1 MPPHGDVDADAD
13 SDSDA
18 HLFAGVR
25 FALFGFDPLS
35 ESQYRSEIARCGG
48 VYAGPWDGD
57 CSHVVVS
64 NDILYD
70 DPVCVA
76 TRKDGKKVVT
86 AQWVEDSFELGDLAD
101 ADRVLY
107 APVRD
112 PRGIPGSDKLNI
124 SLTGYQKN
132 WREDIMRMVSMMGA
146 NFSKSLAANISTH
159 LICYKFEGEK
169 YELAKRVKIKLVN
182 HRWLEEC
189 LKAWEILPI
198 DDFTKSGWEVE
209 IMEAQAKDSEDETE
223 DAGRGSS
230 SSRRIGR
237 ITPSTETRMKSHV
250 DSAVEVPN
258 RGSTISTS
266 NVEGATGRQ
275 LGTPEQIMKAD
286 DTSMKSF
293 DIRGVSGSA
302 TGTKCA
308 TISVDHDF
316 HKSAHCHIDR
326 SENDE
331 APADQVSRD
340 EAKDDHKGLNT
351 RASTLCTPSIHKSI
365 APTIPADNREDING
379 NCLHSSN
386 QINVNNDLQ
395 PDSSEEN
402 RSKKILHSTD
412 FSRKVDQKDDGHITE
427 PKTTISQSFVEEKLN
442 MRSNPESRNKLI
454 SSYTRRQSL
463 KSVSPEANLRSVH
476 QTISPQCS
484 EGNTSRIELN
494 ATPRKNDQDFNEHA
508 NTQSK
513 QENEVKR
520 GKSNLSSCSSK
531 ALNEAP
537 DSGTG
542 ISSSPFSSK
551 ESASEAA
558 ASNLGRSPTES
569 TKVDGLLNS
578 GPIVKLTEKKMR
590 GPSKS
595 NLRRKSLKLVNSD
608 QVEKLPENSAADKN
622 MGTPGEVKA
631 PVLHKATTKILSA
644 AFPSVN
650 SEVRKESSGGSL
662 KDGDTEM
669 TDAQQENKIEAA
681 PPCSK
686 SEKVASDQNLN
697 ADPKDIPVN
706 KCTDEHGTS
715 PPKVSNSRVR
725 NAGAKR
731 SQNVGSKAAAE
742 SVNSKSEVA
751 PSKDKM
757 TSHESIE
764 TQQGQE
770 CCGPNTAKS
779 TPSSPAEVLNKKS
792 RKEALNSYLG
802 SDRKMNE
809 SLAASK
815 AESANMT
822 AQRNKKGNRRKL
834 SSTASADENQRSSS
848 QMLPNSK
855 SSNAVA
861 KGSRDASMSDS
872 PTFDE
877 TETVPSKS
885 GFKEEVPPENGE
897 GNLDWFSTCPSTDDP
912 ETCTENKVPN
922 DRVRKVVAKR
932 KLSAVQSAVQKQQS
946 GSEPCKSASVLV
958 SIDKTV
964 STPRAVLSSRNA
976 NKVAVDQDQ
985 RNSNDGRVDDTV
997 GSSCKD
1003 AMKERS
1009 KEMQSSKSRSSK
1021 RQKTADLVDGLT
1033 DHDKENIP
1041 INSNTISNTKRG
1053 SNSMSTK
1060 SITKALQSR
1069 KIVHAEHSMIKR
1081 NDSGALNVSEPTWF
1095 ILSGHRLL
1103 RKEYKAILTRLKGR
1117 VCRDS
1122 HNWSFQATHLV
1133 TPELRRTEK
1142 VFAAAA
1148 AGRWILKPEY
1158 LTACNEAGKFLE
1170 EEPFE
1175 WHGHGLNSGDTISL
1189 DAPRKWRQLKQ
1200 RTGHGAFYGMQV
1212 VIYGECIAPTLD
1224 TLKRTIRSGDGA
1236 ILATSPP
1243 YTRFLKSSVDFA
1255 VVSAGMP
1262 SVDAWVQ
1269 EFMRHNIPC
1278 ISADYLVEYVC
1289 KPGHPLSKHVL
1300 FNMHDLAERS
1310 LQKLL
1315 KNQEDGGSQGVEAE
1329 AESESC
1335 SACGSNNRQGL
1346 MLVCG
1351 SDGNQGGCGVR
1362 VHADCCDPPVVSA
1375 PEGEW
1380 LCNKCDHQ
1388 QKPAKKAKKAAAKS
1402 RVLRCR

>member
-1 MPPHGDVDADAD
+1 MPPHADVDADAD
-13 SDSDA
+13 ADSDA

-35 ESQYRSEIARCGG
+35 ESQYRLEIERCGG
-48 VYAGPWDGD
+48 VDAGPWDGH
-57 CSHVVVS
+57 CSHVIVS
-64 NDILYD
+64 NEILYD

-86 AQWVEDSFELGDLAD
+86 AQWVEDSFELGELAD

-198 DDFTKSGWEVE
+198 DDYTKSGWEVE

-230 SSRRIGR
+230 SSRHIGR
-237 ITPSTETRMKSHV
+237 ITPSTEIRMKSHV
-250 DSAVEVPN
+250 DSAVEVPS
-258 RGSTISTS
+258 RGSTISIS
-266 NVEGATGRQ
+266 NVEGATGRR
-275 LGTPEQIMKAD
+275 LGTPEQVMKAD
-286 DTSMKSF
+286 DTGMKSF
-293 DIRGVSGSA
+293 DIRGDSGSA
-302 TGTKCA
+302 PDTKCA
-308 TISVDHDF
+308 TMSVDRDC
-316 HKSAHCHIDR
+316 HKSAHCHIYR

-340 EAKDDHKGLNT
+340 EAKDDHKGLNP
-351 RASTLCTPSIHKSI
+351 RASTLCTPSTHKSNSL
-365 APTIPADNREDING
+365 TIPADNREDING

-386 QINVNNDLQ
+386 QINVNNDLR

-412 FSRKVDQKDDGHITE
+412 FSRKVDQKDDGHIPE

-442 MRSNPESRNKLI
+442 MRSNPESRNKQI
-454 SSYTRRQSL
+454 SSYSRKRSS

-494 ATPRKNDQDFNEHA
+494 TTPRKNDQEFNEHVD
-508 NTQSK
+508 TQI
-513 QENEVKR
+513 QQANEVKR
-520 GKSNLSSCSSK
+520 RKSIPSSGSSK
-531 ALNEAP
+531 VLNEAP

-558 ASNLGRSPTES
+558 ASNLGRSPAES
-569 TKVDGLLNS
+569 TKVDGTLNN
-578 GPIVKLTEKKMR
+578 GPTVNLTGKKVR
-590 GPSKS
+590 GSSKS
-595 NLRRKSLKLVNSD
+595 NLRRMSLKLVNSD
-608 QVEKLPENSAADKN
+608 KVETLPENPAADKN
-622 MGTPGEVKA
+622 MGMPGEVKA
-631 PVLHKATTKILSA
+631 PALHKATTKNLSST
-644 AFPSVN
+644 FPFEN
-650 SEVRKESSGGSL
+650 EGT
-662 KDGDTEM
+662 DM

-681 PPCSK
+681 APCSK
-686 SEKVASDQNLN
+686 SEKVVSDQNLEK
-697 ADPKDIPVN
+697 DPKDIPVN
-706 KCTDEHGTS
+706 KCTDEHGTFT
-715 PPKVSNSRVR
+715 PKMSTSRVR
-725 NAGAKR
+725 SAGAER
-731 SQNVGSKAAAE
+731 SQNAGGKASPE
-742 SVNSKSEVA
+742 LISGKIEVA
-751 PSKDKM
+751 SSKDKIA
-757 TSHESIE
+757 SHENIE

-770 CCGPNTAKS
+770 CCGPNAAKS
-779 TPSSPAEVLNKKS
+779 TSSSPAEVLNNKS
-792 RKEALNSYLG
+792 RKEALNNSLG
-802 SDRKMNE
+802 SDCKVNE
-809 SLAASK
+809 SLATSK
-815 AESANMT
+815 AESAKPT
-822 AQRNKKGNRRKL
+822 ITTQRNKKGNRRKL
-834 SSTASADENQRSSS
+834 SITASADANQSSS

-855 SSNAVA
+855 SSNSVA
-861 KGSRDASMSDS
+861 KGSQTADASMSDS

-877 TETVPSKS
+877 TETVPPKS
-885 GFKEEVPPENGE
+885 GFNEAVPPEDGE
-897 GNLDWFSTCPSTDDP
+897 ENHKCFSICPSTDDP

-922 DRVRKVVAKR
+922 NRVRKVVAKR
-932 KLSAVQSAVQKQQS
+932 KLSAVQKQQS

-958 SIDKTV
+958 SKDKAV
-964 STPRAVLSSRNA
+964 STSRAVHSSRNA
-976 NKVAVDQDQ
+976 NKVAVDQGLQ
-985 RNSNDGRVDDTV
+985 NSNNSRVDDTGV
-997 GSSCKD
+997 PSRKD
-1003 AMKERS
+1003 TLKERS
-1009 KEMQSSKSRSSK
+1009 KEMQSSKSGSSK

-1033 DHDKENIP
+1033 DRDKENIP
-1041 INSNTISNTKRG
+1041 VNSNIISNTKCG
-1053 SNSMSTK
+1053 NNSMGSK
-1060 SITKALQSR
+1060 SITKALQSS
-1069 KIVHAEHSMIKR
+1069 KNAHDKHSMIKR
-1081 NDSGALNVSEPTWF
+1081 NDYGALNVSEPTWF
-1095 ILSGHRLL
+1095 ILSAHRLL
-1103 RKEYKAILTRLKGR
+1103 RKEYKAILRRLKGR

-1133 TPELRRTEK
+1133 TTELRRTEK
-1142 VFAAAA
+1142 FFAAAA
-1148 AGRWILKPEY
+1148 AGRWILRPEY

-1224 TLKRTIRSGDGA
+1224 TLKRTIRSGDGT

-1315 KNQEDGGSQGVEAE
+1315 KNQEDAGSQGVEAE
-1329 AESESC
+1329 AAESEGC

-1351 SDGNQGGCGVR
+1351 SDGKQAGCGVR